1 MCGGKKQVERW
12 FGEER
17 KRERDD
23 IRNQQEQKRGNKR
36 SEMFFGSRCGE
47 RFGQENKRKRRREEE
62 EKERDVTITLKLF
75 AAFKNAIN
83 FFFQITKRKKIR
95 SSKKIL
101 ITTLP

>member
-36 SEMFFGSRCGE
+36 SEMFFLVQGVARDLD
-47 RFGQENKRKRRREEE
+47 KRTRESDE
-62 EKERDVTITLKLF
+62 EKK
-75 AAFKNAIN
+75 KK
-83 FFFQITKRKKIR
+83 KRE
-95 SSKKIL
+95 
-101 ITTLP
+101 T

>member
-1 MCGGKKQVERW
+1 MEGRSRW
-12 FGEER
+12 RDGLE
-17 KRERDD
+17 KRERENEMTSE
-23 IRNQQEQKRGNKR
+23 INKNKKRGNKR